1 MKTPENSSESVDC
14 IILPNI
20 VVLYI
25 SSHKRLKIARR
36 LGPVWAAS
44 VSVFVVVIFPLLVL
58 SVANQKEEV
67 QYLEVALNVTQISV
81 INRKSSTKNVD
92 IKNW

>member
-1 MKTPENSSESVDC
+1 
-14 IILPNI
+14 LQ
-20 VVLYI
+20 
-25 SSHKRLKIARR
+25 
-36 LGPVWAAS
+36 GVWAAS
-44 VSVFVVVIFPLLVL
+44 VSVFLFVFIFPLLVL